1 MTPEQ
6 MRHAQEEFRRALDAS
21 VPPDQINQLEL
32 HTPEEEE
39 FIQNEVE
46 RKLHKPKLPNAG
58 KLERLWL
65 QKLKQFAR
73 DESLVVMLKAAAGR
87 YAIALEGLLPHLV
100 DPFDLHQW
108 CQRQI
113 DHVHFLGQVSGM
125 ETVVSRPC
133 HRSRAEDV
141 ERQADRNPK
150 HRALG
155 AVRKAGPIERRFHA
169 GRVP

>member
-1 MTPEQ
+1 MNT
-6 MRHAQEEFRRALDAS
+6 AVLTRRRSGAESKRRVTGGKTA
-21 VPPDQINQLEL
+21 PPN
-32 HTPEEEE
+32 
-39 FIQNEVE
+39 
-46 RKLHKPKLPNAG
+46 RG
-58 KLERLWL
+58 
-65 QKLKQFAR
+65 
-73 DESLVVMLKAAAGR
+73 VVVKG
-87 YAIALEGLLPHLV
+87 LV